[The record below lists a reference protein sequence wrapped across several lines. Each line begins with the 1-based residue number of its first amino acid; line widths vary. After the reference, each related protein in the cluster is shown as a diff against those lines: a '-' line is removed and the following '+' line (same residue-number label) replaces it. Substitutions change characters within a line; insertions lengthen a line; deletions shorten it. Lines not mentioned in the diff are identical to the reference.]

1 MQSARYPDLVRE
13 IVTENHYLSLATTD
27 GDEPWVAP
35 VEYAFDEHLNLYFV
49 SLTTSRHARQL
60 ERNPVVAVAIFDSR
74 QPAFTG
80 KGVQIR
86 GRATKHSDTENPF
99 VTVAG
104 RSDMSLE
111 LSAYD
116 ADYAAFRIEPQEFYL
131 VKGYVE
137 EEWRDERV
145 RVDMTL

>member
-1 MQSARYPDLVRE
+1 MESNRYPELVRE
-13 IVTENHYLSLATTD
+13 IVAENHYLSLATTD
-27 GDEPWVAP
+27 GAEPWVAP

-49 SLTTSRHARQL
+49 SLTTSRHARQI
-60 ERNPVVAVAIFDSR
+60 ERNPMVAVAIFDSQ

-86 GRATKHSDTENPF
+86 GRASRHSDTQNPF
-99 VTVAG
+99 VTVGG
-104 RSDMSLE
+104 RTDMSLE
-111 LSAYD
+111 LAAYD
-116 ADYAAFRIEPQEFYL
+116 PDYAAFRIEPQEVYL

-145 RVDMTL
+145 RVDATF